1 MTPIKTKEFR
11 EVVKTALAG
20 TSTKDLVVQM
30 AHIVLSGEEILAY
43 NDRISMM
50 IPFAT
55 GVTCSLPA
63 EDLNKILAGIS
74 DDTFTIE
81 VEENK
86 ATIKSE
92 NTTAE
97 LSTEVES
104 RIVEDYFS
112 ALNFDE
118 MDWQGVPENFLD
130 QLALARFSIS
140 SNAMDPNNLH
150 CVHIKD
156 KKMSSGDG
164 HRLSQLLLSSPMD
177 DILIPGTVVADIL
190 SFKDFDQYA
199 IANGWIHLENP
210 EGIIVSCRTI
220 LGEYPDF
227 SPIFAGFTE
236 KYKVQVESSLIP
248 VLQNL
253 SSLVAGESDFM
264 KAVTIDMKKGTTI
277 LSGMKEGL
285 KIEKK
290 TPNNYKG
297 QDVSFMI
304 SPAFLAHILTMTN
317 ELSIGE
323 TSALF
328 ESETFRHIV
337 QLPLR

>member
-1 MTPIKTKEFR
+1 
-11 EVVKTALAG
+11 
-20 TSTKDLVVQM
+20 
-30 AHIVLSGEEILAY
+30 
-43 NDRISMM
+43 MM
-50 IPFAT
+50 IPFST

-63 EDLNKILAGIS
+63 EDLSKILNGIS

-86 ATIKSE
+86 ATLISE

-97 LSTEVES
+97 LSTEVDS
-104 RIVEDYFS
+104 RIVEDYF
-112 ALNFDE
+112 AAINFDD

-130 QLALARFSIS
+130 QLALARFSVS
-140 SNAMDPNNLH
+140 SNAMDSNNLH
-150 CVHIKD
+150 CVYVNGKT
-156 KKMSSGDG
+156 MCSGDG
-164 HRLSQLLLSSPMD
+164 HRLSRLSLGTPMD
-177 DILIPGTVVADIL
+177 EVLIPGTAISDIL

-199 IANGWIHLENP
+199 ISNGWIHLENP

-220 LGEYPDF
+220 LGEYPNF
-227 SPIFAGFTE
+227 SPIFEQFEE
-236 KYKVQVESSLIP
+236 KSKVQVESSLIP

-253 SSLVAGESDFM
+253 TSLVAGDSDFM
-264 KAVTIDMKKGTTI
+264 KAVTIDMKKGTTV
-277 LSGMKEGL
+277 LTGTKEGL

-290 TPNNYKG
+290 ATNNYKG
-297 QDVSFMI
+297 SPVSFMI
-304 SPAFLAHILTMTN
+304 SPAFLAHILTMTE

-328 ESETFRHIV
+328 ESDTFSHIV